1 MPTTKSLQEL
11 IIAAHF
17 QAPLPFS
24 VMDLA
29 SWVEHFNEFPVVQQI
44 SALPLADL
52 PVAGPAQIQFQVIE
66 APMLP
71 RMLLRTADGRY
82 SVQLQ
87 NDRFGFG
94 WHRTE
99 PIGDPTEY
107 PGFEDLKDSWK
118 EALDHFESW
127 TQTRFRQRPAHRLVE
142 LNYSNAVP
150 LEHAGRQKRL
160 SEIFK
165 FVQPIRRKVN
175 GFNTSWIERIFPA
188 DSEAAR
194 KGVVTCAVT
203 MGIAPPALEVLAFTF
218 TGLASVAPDEQSEHI
233 LNDIHAKIREIYESV
248 IIPDAD

>member
-29 SWVEHFNEFPVVQQI
+29 SWVEHFNDFPVVQQI
-44 SALPLADL
+44 PALPPAAV
-52 PVAGPAQIQFQVIE
+52 PVAGPNQMQFQVLE
-66 APMLP
+66 APILP

-99 PIGDPTEY
+99 PIGEPAEY
-107 PGFEDLKDSWK
+107 LGFESHRKSWK

-127 TQTRFRQRPAHRLVE
+127 TQKRFRQRPVHRLVE

-150 LEHAGRQKRL
+150 LEYAGRQKRL
-160 SEIFK
+160 SEVFK
-165 FVQPIRRKVN
+165 FVQPAGRKVN
-175 GFNTSWIERIFPA
+175 GFNTGWM
-188 DSEAAR
+188 EAIYPTDLEAL
-194 KGVVTCAVT
+194 KGIVTSAVT
-203 MGIAPPALEVLAFTF
+203 MGIVPPALKVLAFTF
-218 TGLASVAPDEQSEHI
+218 TGLASVAAGEQSEHI
-233 LNDIHAKIREIYESV
+233 LNDIHTKIREIYESSIV
-248 IIPDAD
+248 ADED